1 MASSFQSPLPLPG
14 VEHGRRILTSVI
26 EARAKA
32 DNTPPWVSVPIND
45 QDLSQGY
52 RDISFKELNN
62 AANHAAHWLRQN
74 LPPTSEPFQC
84 FAYAGPKDLRYQIL
98 AVAAAKVQKVMVL
111 PSPLVTAEAQLH
123 ILEKKGCTVYLRPS
137 TMEAPVAE
145 ILKAAPHV
153 QTITVPDIDAF
164 LQEAEAEPVNYSK
177 TYEEGRADPWL
188 VFHTSGTTGNPK
200 PVTYTHEMMA
210 GADIVASLP
219 DIGETLIHHYA
230 QRRCYTPL
238 PSLHFV
244 GMALSL
250 SMTTFI
256 HMTAVI
262 GPSSPPTPDTIISIL
277 QHGNVTTAM
286 FPPSLIDALTL
297 TPSGLSA
304 LHSLQYIHYAGAP
317 LSPKTASL
325 LLPHVPIFPAVGS
338 TEAGGY
344 FTELHPYRTEA
355 WDYLTFNK
363 HTGVAFEPRGSD
375 SNGDS
380 QNQLHELVFIRDD
393 ATCAL
398 QPIFKLYPHLTRFE
412 TKDLWQEH
420 PVYKGL
426 WKIIGR
432 VDDYVY
438 LSHGDGINA
447 ALLEPEIV
455 AHPGVK
461 NALIGGHGRARP
473 VLLVEAVEGVDVE
486 GDDEKRREFVESL
499 RPYMDKVNEK
509 CHECVRLGVERV
521 VIASKEKPFVL
532 TGKGSVARWR
542 TLEEYEGEIGEV
554 CK

>member
-1 MASSFQSPLPLPG
+1 MASSFQSPFPLPG
-14 VEHGRRILTSVI
+14 VQHGQRILTSVI

-45 QDLSQGY
+45 QDLSQGF

-62 AANHAAHWLRQN
+62 AANHAAHWLKQN

-98 AVAAAKVQKVMVL
+98 AVAAAKVQRVMVL
-111 PSPLVTAEAQLH
+111 PSPLVTPEAQLH

-137 TMEAPVAE
+137 SMEAPVAE

-153 QTITVPDIDAF
+153 QTVTVPDIEAF
-164 LQEAEAEPVNYSK
+164 MQEAEAEPVNYSK

-210 GADIVASLP
+210 GADIVASLS
-219 DIGETLIHHYA
+219 DIGETQIHHYA

-262 GPSSPPTPDTIISIL
+262 GPPSPPTPSTIISL
-277 QHGNVTTAM
+277 LHHGNVTTAM

-297 TPSGLSA
+297 TPEGLSA
-304 LHSLQYIHYAGAP
+304 LRSLQHIHYAGAP

-344 FTELHPYRTEA
+344 FTELHPHRTDA

-363 HTGVAFEPRGSD
+363 HTGVAFEPRGD
-375 SNGDS
+375 G
-380 QNQLHELVFIRDD
+380 QLHELVFIRDPS
-393 ATCAL
+393 CAL
-398 QPIFKLYPHLTRFE
+398 QPIFKLYPDLSRFE

-420 PVYKGL
+420 PVHKGL

-461 NALIGGHGRARP
+461 NALIGGHGRAKP
-473 VLLVEAVEGVDVE
+473 VLLVEAVEDVE
-486 GDDEKRREFVESL
+486 DEGKRREFVESL
-499 RPYMDKVNEK
+499 RPYLDRVNER
-509 CHECVRLGVERV
+509 CHECVRLGLERV
-521 VIASKEKPFVL
+521 VVARREKPFVM

-542 TLEEYEGEIGEV
+542 TLEMYEGEIGEV
-554 CK
+554 CG

>member
-1 MASSFQSPLPLPG
+1 MASSFQSPFPLPG
-14 VEHGRRILTSVI
+14 VKHGQRILTSVI
-26 EARAKA
+26 EARAEA
-32 DNTPPWVSVPIND
+32 NNTPAWVSVPIND
-45 QDLSQGY
+45 QDLSQGF

-62 AANHAAHWLRQN
+62 AANHAAHWLKQN

-137 TMEAPVAE
+137 SMEAHVAE

-153 QTITVPDIDAF
+153 QTITVPDIEAF
-164 LQEAEAEPVNYSK
+164 MKEAEAEPVNYSK
-177 TYEEGRADPWL
+177 TFEEGKADPWL

-219 DIGETLIHHYA
+219 DIGETQIHHYA

-262 GPSSPPTPDTIISIL
+262 GPPTPPTPSTIISL
-277 QHGNVTTAM
+277 LKHGNITTAM

-297 TPSGLSA
+297 TPEGLSA
-304 LHSLQYIHYAGAP
+304 LHSLHYIHYAGAP
-317 LSPKTASL
+317 LSRKTASL
-325 LLPHVPIFPAVGS
+325 LLPHVPIIPGVGS
-338 TEAGGY
+338 TESGGY
-344 FTELHPYRTEA
+344 FTELHPHQSDA

-363 HTGVAFEPRGSD
+363 QHTGVVFEPRGHD
-375 SNGDS
+375 STTES
-380 QNQLHELVFIRDD
+380 QLHELVFIRD

-398 QPIFKLYPHLTRFE
+398 QPIFKLYPDLTRFE

-420 PVYKGL
+420 PIHKGL

-432 VDDYVY
+432 IDDYVY
-438 LSHGDGINA
+438 LSHGDGVNA
-447 ALLEPEIV
+447 ALLEQEIV

-461 NALIGGHGRARP
+461 NALIGGHGRDRP
-473 VLLVEAVEGVDVE
+473 VLVVEAVEGVAVE
-486 GDDEKRREFVESL
+486 DERERGEFVVSL
-499 RPYMDKVNEK
+499 RPYIERVNGR
-509 CHECVRLGVERV
+509 CHECVRLGMERV
-521 VIASKEKPFVL
+521 VVASREKPFVL

-542 TLEEYEGEIGEV
+542 TLEVYEGEIGEV
-554 CK
+554 CA

>member
-1 MASSFQSPLPLPG
+1 MASPFQSPFPLPG
-14 VEHGRRILTSVI
+14 VEHGKRILTSVI

-32 DNTPPWVSVPIND
+32 NNTPAWVSVPIND
-45 QDLSQGY
+45 QDLSQGF

-62 AANHAAHWLRQN
+62 AANHAAHWLKQN

-137 TMEAPVAE
+137 SMEAPVAE

-153 QTITVPDIDAF
+153 QTVTVPDIEAF
-164 LQEAEAEPVNYSK
+164 MQEAEAEPVNYSK
-177 TYEEGRADPWL
+177 TFEEGKADPWL

-219 DIGETLIHHYA
+219 DIGETQIHHYA

-244 GMALSL
+244 GMTLSL
-250 SMTTFI
+250 CMTTFI

-262 GPSSPPTPDTIISIL
+262 GPPTPPTPSTIISLL
-277 QHGNVTTAM
+277 QHGNITTAM

-297 TPSGLSA
+297 TPEGLSA
-304 LHSLQYIHYAGAP
+304 LRSLHYIHYAGAP
-317 LSPKTASL
+317 LSRKTASL
-325 LLPHVPIFPAVGS
+325 LLPHVPVIPGVGS
-338 TEAGGY
+338 TESGGY
-344 FTELHPYRTEA
+344 FTELHPYQSDA

-363 HTGVAFEPRGSD
+363 QHTGVVFEPRGYD
-375 SNGDS
+375 STTTTS
-380 QNQLHELVFIRDD
+380 SQLHELVFIRSP
-393 ATCAL
+393 TCAL
-398 QPIFKLYPHLTRFE
+398 QPIFKLYPDLTRFE

-420 PVYKGL
+420 PIHKGL

-438 LSHGDGINA
+438 LSHGDGVNA
-447 ALLEPEIV
+447 ALLEQEIV

-461 NALIGGHGRARP
+461 NALIGGHGRDRP
-473 VLLVEAVEGVDVE
+473 VLVVEAVEGVDVE
-486 GDDEKRREFVESL
+486 DEGKRREFVESL
-499 RPYMDKVNEK
+499 RPYIERVNGR
-509 CHECVRLGVERV
+509 CHECVRLGMERV
-521 VIASKEKPFVL
+521 VVASREKPFVL

-542 TLEEYEGEIGEV
+542 TLELYEGEIGEV
-554 CK
+554 CA